1 MLYLLLNSLVCAN
14 MKNANLYA
22 EGCSFSEF
30 VKSKYLMTRTTVAL
44 SDIEG
49 HWPTYQYLV
58 CVVFAL
64 I

>member
-1 MLYLLLNSLVCAN
+1 MCFNLPLYSLVCAN
-14 MKNANLYA
+14 MENANYA
-22 EGCSFSEF
+22 EGCSFSDF
-30 VKSKYLMTRTTVAL
+30 VKSKYLMTRPTVAL

-49 HWPTYQYLV
+49 HWPTYRYLV